1 MKAKKILSV
10 LLAVCV
16 MAFIFSGCATTAAA
30 DPSAT
35 GGMASSL
42 VMMAALFAVMYF
54 LMIRPEKKRKKE
66 AEETRASIKNG
77 HKVTTIGGIIG
88 VVVDV
93 KEETFVMETSA
104 DRVRIEFQKWAIST
118 NDTAVEEAKAE
129 AKRREEEKAKAK
141 AMKKASKEKK

>member
-1 MKAKKILSV
+1 MFQFLTGTPTAGVDISMI
-10 LLAVCV
+10 V
-16 MAFIFSGCATTAAA
+16 M
-30 DPSAT
+30 
-35 GGMASSL
+35 L
-42 VMMAALFAVMYF
+42 VVMLVAMYF

-66 AEETRASIKNG
+66 AEETRNSIKNG
-77 HKVTTIGGIIG
+77 HKVTTIGGIVG

-104 DRVRIEFQKWAIST
+104 DRVRVEFQKWAIST

-141 AMKKASKEKK
+141 AKKKAAKEEL